1 MCVLTCVSDSD
12 ARRERKLA
20 GTCAPVAAL
29 ALAAAAVLPV
39 VAVAAGRAGPCTTG
53 LAGASAVE
61 GSLKPVLLAV
71 VALPAAA
78 GRCRGRG
85 GLAAGVTALL
95 GAMRLL
101 LWWLLPEAAGT

>member
-1 MCVLTCVSDSD
+1 VLIGVSCSE
-12 ARRERKLA
+12 ARRERRLA

-29 ALAAAAVLPV
+29 ALAAAVLPV
-39 VAVAAGRAGPCTTG
+39 PVVIAGGADPCTTG

-101 LWWLLPEAAGT
+101 LW